1 MYIKRNI
8 EEKII
13 EASQQFASITIYG
26 SRQVG
31 KLTLIKKIFPE
42 IEYVTLDDI
51 EIRSYAISNPKEFL
65 KYYGKPLIIDE
76 IQKAPKLLEYIKIEI
91 DEMKKN
97 CLKNNEKIKLLYI
110 LSGSNQFELQEA
122 ITESLAGRTCVF
134 NLASLSYNEIKQR
147 TSHSSFNPNIT
158 ILREKGK
165 NLNNEYRS
173 RKEIFEDIMI
183 GGMPDYVVN
192 KVNRDMFFKSY
203 ITTYI
208 EKDVRK
214 VVSAD
219 KETTFVNFMKYVAL
233 RTGCQLD
240 CVEISRSIGID
251 ARTVKSWIAILET
264 SGIIKLLQ
272 PYTKNVSDRVVKTP
286 KLYFM
291 DTGLCAYL
299 CGMPSAEILEKSAF
313 SGAFYETYVVSEI
326 IKSYYNNYKDISN
339 LYYYRDRDQYEVD
352 LIIED
357 YDSIYPIEIKKGI
370 NPVSSNKNFK
380 VLEKYKK
387 TINIGLV
394 IDSSNKVFPIND
406 KVYYCPIDIIGL

>member
-1 MYIKRNI
+1 M
-8 EEKII
+8 
-13 EASQQFASITIYG
+13 
-26 SRQVG
+26 
-31 KLTLIKKIFPE
+31 
-42 IEYVTLDDI
+42 
-51 EIRSYAISNPKEFL
+51 
-65 KYYGKPLIIDE
+65 
-76 IQKAPKLLEYIKIEI
+76 
-91 DEMKKN
+91 
-97 CLKNNEKIKLLYI
+97 NNEKIKLLYI

-147 TSHSSFNPNIT
+147 TSHSSFNPDIT
-158 ILREKGK
+158 ILREKEK

-214 VVSAD
+214 VISAD
-219 KETTFVNFMKYVAL
+219 KETTFVNFMKCVAL

-406 KVYYCPIDIIGL
+406 KVFYCPIDIIGL